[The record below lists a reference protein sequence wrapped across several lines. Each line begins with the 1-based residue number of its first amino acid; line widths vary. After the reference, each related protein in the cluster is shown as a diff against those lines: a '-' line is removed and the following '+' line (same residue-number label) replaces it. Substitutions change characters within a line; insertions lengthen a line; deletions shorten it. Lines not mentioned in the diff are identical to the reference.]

1 MPSWDRDLYMPSAV
15 FTADVVCGGGGGLS
29 DFKDGAGPRQEGGKL
44 VTQEQQ
50 HLSQE
55 PQSIQARGGL
65 TAGVPGCPGVPR
77 DGAALLLEA
86 LSLRA
91 RPATHLPVVEAWV
104 PTLPR
109 PLKLSVLRAWGE
121 SASRLNVD
129 LLPLLRESFAGVE
142 RVNT

>member
-1 MPSWDRDLYMPSAV
+1 MPSAV
-15 FTADVVCGGGGGLS
+15 FTADVVCCGGGGLS

-77 DGAALLLEA
+77 AGGTDAGSEPGEAGPVWTVARSSALGWDRAHTSEGMGAAWR
-86 LSLRA
+86 LR
-91 RPATHLPVVEAWV
+91 LV
-104 PTLPR
+104 PPR
-109 PLKLSVLRAWGE
+109 GLGS
-121 SASRLNVD
+121 
-129 LLPLLRESFAGVE
+129 LLPNGLLIFQRTWKSHFVCE
-142 RVNT
+142 T